1 MPLYSSSK
9 LGSVPDP
16 EGSGSDPVSDPEPD
30 SGPDPGSDPGSDPV
44 PDPVSEPGPVG
55 STLSP
60 VLVATQE
67 QLGPFSCSPAPPG
80 NVPEPGPVGL
90 DVPEGRVGLGG
101 LAVGLGGL
109 GVVDVAILIV
119 PFTLAFPFLETTS
132 SVYTMPDLPVR
143 TTFFAA
149 PEHFLSHTALDFLL
163 NFVPSTSRVRVHV
176 QVVFPI
182 LIFSFLK
189 ISGAARLA
197 SSFTSASTST
207 SFISDIRKSGTH

>member
-1 MPLYSSSK
+1 MELYKNFQKNTYLCFWYTEELLPDIVEMYVQLWSRITKREKPIKLSTLSK
-9 LGSVPDP
+9 SAEDYNEIPDP
-16 EGSGSDPVSDPEPD
+16 VGSGSDPDSDPEPD

-60 VLVATQE
+60 VWVATQE

-109 GVVDVAILIV
+109 GVVDVA
-119 PFTLAFPFLETTS
+119 E
-132 SVYTMPDLPVR
+132 R
-143 TTFFAA
+143 
-149 PEHFLSHTALDFLL
+149 SHLFK
-163 NFVPSTSRVRVHV
+163 F
-176 QVVFPI
+176 
-182 LIFSFLK
+182 
-189 ISGAARLA
+189 
-197 SSFTSASTST
+197 
-207 SFISDIRKSGTH
+207 